1 MKNLIVNDFK
11 RLFKSL
17 VLWTVI
23 VGGLALLMLLLFP
36 AFEDIY
42 ADLEAL
48 LEGYPQG
55 FLEAFGLGEDGLV
68 LENIYGWFGVEG
80 YLFVLLIGSVYAGLL
95 GGSILS
101 KEEDDQTIEFL
112 LTRPITRSEIYLSKL
127 LVIMVNLLILNAVVA
142 AVLGVTF
149 ATLDTM
155 NWMLWA
161 LFSGAPIILHMIF
174 ASTSLLISVFV
185 TKSRT
190 VMSIALGLVVGLY
203 VVDII
208 SSLSESA
215 ENLKYITPYEY
226 VNAVTIVNDGRLEPL
241 YLAISAAIIVVTL
254 LLGWGFYRKK
264 DITGAFTEKKTSQR
278 DVFFFASFTLG

>member
-1 MKNLIVNDFK
+1 MKNLMINDFK

-17 VLWTVI
+17 ILWTVI

-55 FLEAFGLGEDGLV
+55 FLEAFGLGEGGLIM
-68 LENIYGWFGVEG
+68 EDIYGWFGVEG

-112 LTRPITRSEIYLSKL
+112 LTRPITRSEIYGAKL
-127 LVIMVNLLILNAVVA
+127 GVIVINLVLLNSVVA
-142 AVLGVTF
+142 IVLGVTF
-149 ATLDTM
+149 AAFDTM
-155 NWMLWA
+155 NWTVWA
-161 LFSGAPIILHMIF
+161 LFSVGPLILHLIF
-174 ASTSLLISVFV
+174 ASVSLLISVFV

-190 VMSIALGLVVGLY
+190 VTSIALGLVVGLY
-203 VVDII
+203 VLDII
-208 SSLSESA
+208 SALTDSV

-226 VNAVTIVNDGRLEPL
+226 VNAITIVNEGRLEPL
-241 YLAISAAIIVVTL
+241 YMAISAGIITFAL
-254 LLGWGFYRKK
+254 LAGWGFYRKK
-264 DITGAFTEKKTSQR
+264 DIA
-278 DVFFFASFTLG
+278 A

>member
-264 DITGAFTEKKTSQR
+264 DITA
-278 DVFFFASFTLG
+278 